1 MNSNKSNTDI
11 YLLLFNI
18 TADVQN
24 IKQELI
30 KINEKIDDN
39 IVIECKRMGHH
50 ITFIENIYENIKYPL
65 AFLFEKVKKF
75 SGYKFFLNY
84 NQEMKQLNNISN
96 DE

>member
-1 MNSNKSNTDI
+1 MNSTKSNTDI
-11 YLLLFNI
+11 YLLLLNI
-18 TADVQN
+18 TEDIQN

-65 AFLFEKVKKF
+65 AFLFEKVKKI

-84 NQEMKQLNNISN
+84 NQEIKQLNNISN
-96 DE
+96 SE

>member
-11 YLLLFNI
+11 YLLLLNI
-18 TADVQN
+18 TEDIQN

-30 KINEKIDDN
+30 KINEKIDGN

-65 AFLFEKVKKF
+65 AFLFEKVKKI

-84 NQEMKQLNNISN
+84 NQEIKQLNNISN
-96 DE
+96 RE